1 MGILLSLPPQVQ
13 PLTLSFACV
22 ADDNDWNPSNDAQAM
37 DRVHRL
43 GQTKQVTVYRLITK
57 GTIDERIVKLA
68 RQKKDVQ
75 DIVVG
80 QKPVGEVVKT
90 NEVLSLLMDDDVR
103 PLPSS
108 IFSTPVPLL
117 TPWIVTLQELAEA
130 SARRERAEKE
140 ALNAPVATKTKGKGK
155 SKASVAP
162 APISTFGA
170 SKDADEDDF
179 FFGGGTKPAKDQDE
193 DDDAPGAYSFF
204 PSQRSLLFADLP
216 LYSSFSAAAE
226 APTPKK
232 RKTTKAKGPSK
243 RKKQVDMEEI

>member
-1 MGILLSLPPQVQ
+1 MGILLSLSPQVQ
-13 PLTLSFACV
+13 PLTLSFAHV

-108 IFSTPVPLL
+108 VLSTPVPLL

-130 SARRERAEKE
+130 SARRERAERE
-140 ALNAPVATKTKGKGK
+140 ALNAPVATKTKSKGK
-155 SKASVAP
+155 AKTSVAA

-179 FFGGGTKPAKDQDE
+179 FFGGGVKPAKDQDE
-193 DDDAPGAYSFF
+193 DDDAPGMSSFF
-204 PSQRSLLFADLP
+204 PSQRSLLVADLT
-216 LYSSFSAAAE
+216 L
-226 APTPKK
+226 
-232 RKTTKAKGPSK
+232 
-243 RKKQVDMEEI
+243 